1 LPVETEAIISHLEVK
16 EKQEGLA
23 PLFKFYLRLLRIQLK
38 VEQKLASRLVP
49 SLTKEAIDKRT
60 AGGTPLISFD
70 ELALDKSL
78 LAATFAEVVNAF
90 AEYPE
95 LVGEIPGRL
104 KEPGVV
110 GGLLTQVIKAWFDGV
125 DVPELVLGEERDQLL
140 GAIIHTTLKPFLVSH
155 AKTMRGSIDQE
166 RWRRGYCPVCGG
178 RPDFSYLDK
187 ERGSRWLMCARC
199 DTEWLFQRLDCPFC
213 RNQEQSKLGYFVDE
227 SGLYR
232 LYLCEK
238 CKRYLKT
245 IDLRPAKEEVLL
257 SLERLSTLDLDRQ
270 AKEQGYTDK

>member
-49 SLTKEAIDKRT
+49 SLTKEAIDERIT
-60 AGGTPLISFD
+60 GGTPLISFD
-70 ELALDKSL
+70 ELALDESL
-78 LAATFAEVVNAF
+78 LAATFTEVVNTF

-95 LVGEIPGRL
+95 LIGEIPGRL

-110 GGLLTQVIKAWFDGV
+110 GGLLPKAIKAWFDGV
-125 DVPELVLGEERDQLL
+125 EVEPVLGEGRKQVLE
-140 GAIIHTTLKPFLVSH
+140 AIVHAAVKPFLVSH
-155 AKTMRGSIDQE
+155 AKTVRGSIDQE

-187 ERGSRWLMCARC
+187 ERGSRWLVCARC

>member
-1 LPVETEAIISHLEVK
+1 MPVETEAIISHLEVK

-49 SLTKEAIDKRT
+49 SLTKEAIDERIT
-60 AGGTPLISFD
+60 GGTPLISFD
-70 ELALDKSL
+70 ELALDESL
-78 LAATFAEVVNAF
+78 LAATFTEVVNTF

-95 LVGEIPGRL
+95 LIGEIPGRL

-110 GGLLTQVIKAWFDGV
+110 GGLLPKAIKAWFDGV
-125 DVPELVLGEERDQLL
+125 EVEPVLGEGRKQVLE
-140 GAIIHTTLKPFLVSH
+140 AIVHAAVKPFLVSH
-155 AKTMRGSIDQE
+155 AKTVRGSIDQE

-187 ERGSRWLMCARC
+187 ERGSRWLVCARC

>member
-1 LPVETEAIISHLEVK
+1 MPVETEAIISHLEVK

-23 PLFKFYLRLLRIQLK
+23 PLFQFYLRLLRIQLK

-49 SLTKEAIDKRT
+49 SLTKEAIDERIT
-60 AGGTPLISFD
+60 GGTPLISFD
-70 ELALDKSL
+70 ELALDESL
-78 LAATFAEVVNAF
+78 LAATFTEVVNAF

-95 LVGEIPGRL
+95 LIGEIPGRL

-110 GGLLTQVIKAWFDGV
+110 GGLLPKAIKAWFDGV
-125 DVPELVLGEERDQLL
+125 EVEPVLGEGRTQLL
-140 GAIIHTTLKPFLVSH
+140 EAIVHAAVKPFLVSH
-155 AKTMRGSIDQE
+155 AKTVRGSIDQE

-187 ERGSRWLMCARC
+187 ERGSRWLVCARC